1 MPPLPDGTYDV
12 IVVDVNS
19 LENGEILLDV
29 TITLGPHVGQ
39 VVTLRS
45 THVRPAEPDR
55 LPVSLFDDAADPIG
69 LLGVPGTLRVR
80 DGSPSFRP
88 DTR

>member
-45 THVRPAEPDR
+45 THVQPVGPDR
-55 LPVSLFDDAADPIG
+55 ASAAPFDASDVPMD

-80 DGSPSFRP
+80 AGAPSFRP

>member
-12 IVVDVNS
+12 IVIDVNS
-19 LENGEILLDV
+19 PQDGEILVDV

-39 VVTLRS
+39 VATLR
-45 THVRPAEPDR
+45 TAHVQPAGPGR
-55 LPVSLFDDAADPIG
+55 VPASRFDASDDPIG

-80 DGSPSFRP
+80 DGAPSFRP